1 MRVTRR
7 LRPTPAMAVA
17 CVALFVALGG
27 VGYAAATIN
36 GSSIKKGTITP
47 TKLKS
52 RSLSGTQIRANGIGG
67 PSIKESTLGE
77 VPKAKAAQT
86 ATTATNA
93 TKATAADNATQLGG
107 AAASSYVRY
116 GATAAGQTL
125 SGGFGCQEGT
135 TPPTVGRLSACRRR
149 LPPRSTTTR
158 STSRPASFNV
168 NATDAD
174 ATCTGNVNAPTAPP
188 GKVCLYLASNYEGN
202 ALTAQGD
209 ALANTNGTRG
219 FTVSSRRT
227 PCRRRSTSPASGP
240 TRRPSARS
248 QPHRRG
254 RLTVVPAER
263 TVGRCR

>member
-1 MRVTRR
+1 MRVIRR

-36 GSSIKKGTITP
+36 GSSIKNGTITP
-47 TKLKS
+47 GKIKS
-52 RSLSGTQIRANGIGG
+52 RSLSGTQFRANGIGG

-93 TKATAADNATQLGG
+93 TNATKATTAENATQLGG

-116 GATAAGQTL
+116 GAIAAGQTL
-125 SGGFGCQEGT
+125 SGAFGCQQGS
-135 TPPTVGRLSACRRR
+135 TPTEC
-149 LPPRSTTTR
+149 RSTV
-158 STSRPASFNV
+158 SFPAPAPSPLNDNTVNFAASVLNV

-174 ATCTGNVNAPTAPP
+174 ATCTGNVNEPTAPP

-209 ALANTNGTRG
+209 ALANTNGSRG
-219 FTVSSRRT
+219 FTVLVT
-227 PCRRRSTSPASGP
+227 PD
-240 TRRPSARS
+240 
-248 QPHRRG
+248 
-254 RLTVVPAER
+254 TVPE
-263 TVGRCR
+263 TVDVAGVWAYTAP